1 MKRIEICVSEKLAKV
16 RDSVAIKNTCKTR
29 DVFVTK
35 TFGGSG
41 YNKLGITV
49 AMAVTMI
56 LMLAL
61 ITTTIT
67 ISAVRSV
74 KSSKLK
80 AFATELSLVQNT
92 IQEYSFGG
100 SINEYLEQDV
110 VLYLTSAEQFEGENI
125 IDNTLLLH
133 ILDLE
138 KMGISKSMYGIG
150 KNGNT
155 EDYYA
160 VSLDTLKVYYIA
172 GYDASDTIYYSLT
185 NELIELLNGENVATN
200 TPNVIFD
207 ISTVE
212 WTSSPVTVT
221 VKIPISIDIN
231 TCEVSTDNS
240 NISISAFTV
249 KEEYNECVVNTSKI
263 EGNYVVTVT
272 YEVDGEEK
280 EEKYKVTNFD
290 NEVPTILASNVQSN
304 QNSYYID
311 NIEAIDNGKVKLI
324 KYVETEITKEDAYE
338 FFKIK
343 GKELNGQKV
352 KVESKDAKLTIYA
365 EDYAGNYTIDVV
377 TIPTGFYYVGGTK
390 DTGLVISDDVAD
402 KKRGIAESNVCTGNQ
417 FVWIPVDFTTT
428 GELDSY
434 ELDTGFKSVFKR
446 GQVELID
453 NENTIYKMTA
463 YDSLTEYDEPYD
475 LNDWEVEEY
484 YKMCKSVQKYK
495 GFYIARFEAG
505 DGIADAPRTT
515 VTPAHTVVSKQGVY
529 VYNYVP
535 WGKSMSIIVPSA
547 GTYYVN
553 NENYTTTESIAG
565 AVYLSRNMAEAYGY
579 TSVVSTLCYGV
590 QWDAVMNFVSDKNYD
605 ISNSRKW
612 GNFSDSSSSTGAS
625 EDSGEENMNYT
636 TGRNEAWKAK
646 NIYDL
651 AGNVYEWTMESISSE
666 SIEYRV
672 CRGGL
677 FSQSGSSGASQRDH
691 DNTVVANYKY
701 GFRPALYIKE

>member
-67 ISAVRSV
+67 ITAVRSV

-110 VLYLTSAEQFEGENI
+110 VLYLTSTEQFEGENI

-290 NEVPTILASNVQSN
+290 NEVPTILASNVQSK

-402 KKRGIAESNVCTGNQ
+402 KKRGIAESNVYTGNQ

-446 GQVELID
+446 GQVELTD

-475 LNDWEVEEY
+475 SNDWEVEEY

-505 DGIADAPRTT
+505 DGIADASRTT

-535 WGKSMSIIVPSA
+535 WGKSMSIIVPSD

-677 FSQSGSSGASQRDH
+677 FSQSGSSGGGQRDH